1 MNKERTSYKDQAL
14 SSLSRGEWKKAL
26 QSLQKQIDRKPEDL
40 RSRLKKAELLE
51 RIGKKL
57 EAIIEYRAVAE
68 AYARE
73 GFLLQA
79 ISVNKVIL
87 RIDPS
92 LKEINERLAQLYV
105 EKNREVKS
113 SRPLPYIPILSDLN
127 EEELQSLLGR
137 VQSRTVPK
145 EVFLCHEGEPGDSLM
160 VICRGIVGV
169 YKEPPDGKAV
179 WIRNLKEGD
188 CLGEFGFFSDRKRHA
203 GVKTLTECEVLEIS
217 RNQLEEIIKTHPRVR
232 EVLEDLFQKRVCDLL
247 FASSPFVSSLGV
259 PEREEV
265 LRRFHPLNIP
275 EETFVFKGGEPPRCL
290 YMIKNGEVELFTQDR
305 RGRRVT
311 LEKLGSGHLFGEIG
325 LFLNKPRMA
334 FARTTRPTELLEL
347 TKEDFDHLLRKFPQ
361 LQSVVKEFSSK
372 RLVRVKEILSQEW
385 VERAKESLV

>member
-1 MNKERTSYKDQAL
+1 MNKERDSYKDQAL
-14 SSLSRGEWKKAL
+14 SSLSRGEWEKAL
-26 QSLQKQIDRKPEDL
+26 QSLQKHIDKKPEDL

-51 RIGKKL
+51 RIGKKQ
-57 EAIIEYRAVAE
+57 EAIVEYRAVAE
-68 AYARE
+68 AYAGE

-79 ISVNKVIL
+79 ISVNKMIL
-87 RIDPS
+87 RMDPS

-105 EKNREVKS
+105 EKNRETKS
-113 SRPLPYIPILSDLN
+113 SRPLPYIPFLSELN
-127 EEELQSLLGR
+127 EDELRSLLGR
-137 VQSRTVPK
+137 LQTGTFPK
-145 EVFLCHEGEPGDSLM
+145 EVFLCHEGDPGDSLM

-169 YKEPPDGKAV
+169 FKEPPGGKEV

-188 CLGEFGFFSDRKRHA
+188 CFGEFGFFSDRKRHA

-217 RNQLEEIIKTHPRVR
+217 RIQLEEIIETHPRVR
-232 EVLEDLFQKRVCDLL
+232 EVLEDLFQKRVWDLL
-247 FASSPFVSSLGV
+247 FASSPLVSSLGL

-265 LRRFHPLNIP
+265 FRRFHPLNIP
-275 EETFVFKGGEPPRCL
+275 EETIVFKGGEPPRCL
-290 YMIKNGEVELFTQDR
+290 YLIKNGEVELFTQDR

-311 LEKLGSGHLFGEIG
+311 LERLGSGHLFGEIG
-325 LFLNKPRMA
+325 LFLNKPRTA

-372 RLVRVKEILSQEW
+372 RLVRMKEILSQEW
-385 VERAKESLV
+385 MERTKESMV